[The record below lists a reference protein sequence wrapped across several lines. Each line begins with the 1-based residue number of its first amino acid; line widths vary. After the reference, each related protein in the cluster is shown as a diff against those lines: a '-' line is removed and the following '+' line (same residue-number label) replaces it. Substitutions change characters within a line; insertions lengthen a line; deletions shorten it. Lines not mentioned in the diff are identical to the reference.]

1 MAILVVTEVAGVTA
15 EQDAAMVKALNLDG
29 SPPVGFRIRM
39 AGPTAHGWRI
49 VSLWDSEAD
58 FERFRNERLVP
69 TLTAAGRASP
79 TYEIWP
85 IETVDTVWEL

>member
-1 MAILVVTEVAGVTA
+1 VAILVVSEVAGWTA
-15 EQDAAMVKALNLDG
+15 EQDAALVKALNLDG

-58 FERFRNERLVP
+58 FERYRDERLVP
-69 TLTAAGRASP
+69 ALTGADRALP
-79 TYEIWP
+79 PLEIWP

>member
-1 MAILVVTEVAGVTA
+1 VAILVVSEVADVTA
-15 EQDAAMVKALNLDG
+15 EQDAAMVKTLNLD
-29 SPPVGFRIRM
+29 SAPPVGFRIRM

-69 TLTAAGRASP
+69 ALTGVGRALP
-79 TYEIWP
+79 ALEIWP
-85 IETVDTVWEL
+85 IETLDTVWEV

>member
-1 MAILVVTEVAGVTA
+1 VAILVVSEAAGVTA
-15 EQDAAMVKALNLDG
+15 EADDAMVKTLDLDG
-29 SPPVGFRIRM
+29 SPPAGFRIRM
-39 AGPTAHGWRI
+39 AGPTARGWRI

-69 TLTAAGRASP
+69 ALTSAGRALP
-79 TYEIWP
+79 AFEIWP

>member
-1 MAILVVTEVAGVTA
+1 VAILVVSEVAGVTA
-15 EQDAAMVKALNLDG
+15 EQDAAMVKALDLDG

-58 FERFRNERLVP
+58 FERFRNERLVSA
-69 TLTAAGRASP
+69 LAGVGRALP
-79 TYEIWP
+79 TFEIWS

>member
-1 MAILVVTEVAGVTA
+1 MAILVVTEVADVTA
-15 EQDAAMVKALNLDG
+15 EQDAAMVKTLNLDG

-69 TLTAAGRASP
+69 ALTGVGRALP
-79 TYEIWP
+79 TIEIWP

>member
-1 MAILVVTEVAGVTA
+1 VAILVVTEVAGVTA
-15 EQDAAMVKALNLDG
+15 EQDAAMVKTLNLDG

-49 VSLWDSEAD
+49 VGLWDSEAD

-69 TLTAAGRASP
+69 ALTGVGRASP
-79 TYEIWP
+79 TFEIWP

>member
-1 MAILVVTEVAGVTA
+1 VAILVVSEVAGVTA
-15 EQDAAMVKALNLDG
+15 EQDAAIVKALNLDG

-49 VSLWDSEAD
+49 ASLWDSEAD

-69 TLTAAGRASP
+69 ALTGAGRTLA
-79 TYEIWP
+79 TFEIWP

>member
-1 MAILVVTEVAGVTA
+1 MAILVVSEVAGVTA
-15 EQDAAMVKALNLDG
+15 EQDAAMVKALDLDG

-49 VSLWDSEAD
+49 VSLWDSEGD

-69 TLTAAGRASP
+69 ALTGAGRPSP
-79 TYEIWP
+79 TFEIWP

>member
-1 MAILVVTEVAGVTA
+1 MAILVVSEVADWTA
-15 EQDAAMVKALNLDG
+15 EQDATLVKALNLDG

-49 VSLWDSEAD
+49 ASLWDSEAD
-58 FERFRNERLVP
+58 FERYRNERLVP
-69 TLTAAGRASP
+69 ALTGAGRSLPAL
-79 TYEIWP
+79 EIWP